1 MEIAGLRYL
10 LTVAEAGSFSA
21 AARSLNVH
29 VSTLSRCVWD
39 IESELGVTL
48 FEREHSGIRLTSA
61 GQTVLVYVRQ
71 ALADIEVIAKVGLN
85 SGAGRHGTVRLG
97 VQTPV
102 THEAVHSLLTCWHH
116 FYPDV
121 QLVMH
126 ELSEHDICTALNDRR
141 LDAAILTDF
150 AVSQNLA
157 SEPLYQERLFAAIAA
172 FYPLSKADSV
182 TWSTLGKELVLVQ
195 DWPQSHVV
203 RSFYGSLLGHSAQL
217 ISHPA
222 SKQAMLLLVSSGFG
236 ITLVTESLAKNGYPG
251 VVFRPIDEDDAIV
264 NFVIAWAPQ
273 SEDAAVG
280 RFIAFIRDEA
290 RALRGS

>member
-1 MEIAGLRYL
+1 MEIAGLKYL
-10 LTVAEAGSFSA
+10 LVVAEAGSLSA
-21 AARSLNVH
+21 AARNLSVH
-29 VSTLSRCVWD
+29 VSTLSRCIWD

-48 FEREHSGIRLTSA
+48 FEREHSGVRLTST

-71 ALADIEVIAKVGLN
+71 ALADIEAITKVGRN
-85 SGAGRHGTVRLG
+85 GGVGRSGAVHLG

-102 THEAVHSLLTCWHH
+102 THEAVRGLLTRWHH

-121 QLVMH
+121 LLILH
-126 ELSEHDICTALNDRR
+126 ELSEHEICAALEDRR
-141 LDAAILTDF
+141 LDAAILADF

-157 SEPLYQERLFAAIAA
+157 CEPLYQERLFAALPA
-172 FYPLSKADSV
+172 FHPHAKADSV
-182 TWSTLGKELVLVQ
+182 SWSALRKEVVLVQ
-195 DWPQSHVV
+195 DWPQSHVA
-203 RSFYGSLLGHSAQL
+203 RSFYGSLLGHSTQF

-222 SKQAMLLLVSSGFG
+222 GKHAILPLVASGFG

-251 VVFRPIDEDDAIV
+251 ATFRPVAEDSAV
-264 NFVIAWAPQ
+264 VQFVIAWSPQ

-290 RALRGS
+290 KHIL